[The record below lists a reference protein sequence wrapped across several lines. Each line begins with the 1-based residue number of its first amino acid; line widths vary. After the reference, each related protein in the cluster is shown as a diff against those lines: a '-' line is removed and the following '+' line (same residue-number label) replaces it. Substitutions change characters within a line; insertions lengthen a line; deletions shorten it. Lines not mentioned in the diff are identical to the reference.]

1 MALKIIWSKRADK
14 KFDKII
20 DYLNESFGESVTKSF
35 VRKVYDFLD
44 ILSEFPELGSIENR
58 ERGIRGF
65 TIVKN
70 INVFYRIEL
79 TIDRILRRKPFNYIP
94 QSTIHC
100 ILKYSGIC
108 FHLTAYVKLC
118 ISCSNGSGIFID
130 SYIISFS
137 QTGVRVILALF
148 VSLLKISE
156 MTTKQLKTEI
166 HRLLDRVPDTVL
178 QDLIDYL
185 REAQKQTR
193 EQAELSSYLKKIIH
207 EDKELL
213 EKLAK

>member
-70 INVFYRIEL
+70 INVFYRIENK
-79 TIDRILRRKPFNYIP
+79 TIY
-94 QSTIHC
+94 
-100 ILKYSGIC
+100 
-108 FHLTAYVKLC
+108 
-118 ISCSNGSGIFID
+118 
-130 SYIISFS
+130 
-137 QTGVRVILALF
+137 
-148 VSLLKISE
+148 
-156 MTTKQLKTEI
+156 
-166 HRLLDRVPDTVL
+166 LLDFFDNRQNP
-178 QDLIDYL
+178 
-185 REAQKQTR
+185 
-193 EQAELSSYLKKIIH
+193 KK
-207 EDKELL
+207 KTF
-213 EKLAK
+213 